1 MARPIYWR
9 RMRAGWHRLIRSD
22 GEAYLLAAD
31 ACWLARA
38 YQENRPPHALA
49 NLLFSDAHAY
59 RETLADLHHYHQRQ
73 PGVHIIPSHCAE
85 TLARF
90 AVIA

>member
-1 MARPIYWR
+1 LFVR
-9 RMRAGWHRLIRSD
+9 GND
-22 GEAYLLAAD
+22 GDTYLLAAD

-38 YQENRPPHALA
+38 YQENRPPQVLA
-49 NLLFSDAHAY
+49 NVLFSDANTY
-59 RETLADLHHYHQRQ
+59 RETLAALHDFHQRQ

-90 AVIA
+90 VVNS